1 MLPSAENALKIAS
14 EIVEQR
20 YSGAACAFVA
30 GSIMRGQGTTSSDI
44 DLVVVF
50 DHIDAA
56 WRESFVQEGV
66 PVEAFAHDPSTLAW
80 FMDED
85 ARHGHPVLAH
95 MVAEGRPVGDS
106 DALAQ
111 HLKQD
116 ATERMRK
123 GPGPLADARS
133 KELRYIITDLVDDL
147 RGDRTAP
154 EILAIAASLYQP
166 LADLALLGRGAW
178 SGKGK
183 WVPRLL
189 QQHDSE
195 LAVEFDEAFHAAS
208 NGQGSNL
215 LALAESELSRNGG
228 AFFAGDRRQAP
239 ASARHVKDN
248 DIPA

>member
-20 YSGAACAFVA
+20 FSGAACAFVA

-56 WRESFVQEGV
+56 WRESFVQESV

-166 LADLALLGRGAW
+166 LADLALLGRG
-178 SGKGK
+178 
-183 WVPRLL
+183 V
-189 QQHDSE
+189 
-195 LAVEFDEAFHAAS
+195 
-208 NGQGSNL
+208 
-215 LALAESELSRNGG
+215 
-228 AFFAGDRRQAP
+228 
-239 ASARHVKDN
+239 
-248 DIPA
+248 